1 MSRIVKRNLQTVT
14 GYARMSFRLCK
25 NKGWFSS
32 NKVGIMATIEGKFPT
47 NACNAIL
54 RNYLVATVDLLVLGV

>member
-1 MSRIVKRNLQTVT
+1 
-14 GYARMSFRLCK
+14 MSFRLCK